1 MADRITAGGNFL
13 RPFLFLKTQ
22 AGTGRRAW
30 ERPITTGFQH
40 RHDGAMITS
49 SPNQPIEVKTMQ
61 SASFCRHRQP
71 GFNPAFQNKFKKSS
85 FLMSRFSASYVTFMK
100 Q

>member
-1 MADRITAGGNFL
+1 MADHITAGGNFSPAVL
-13 RPFLFLKTQ
+13 IFINTSRHRQTSM
-22 AGTGRRAW
+22 

-49 SPNQPIEVKTMQ
+49 SPNQPIEVKTML

-71 GFNPAFQNKFKKSS
+71 GFNPAFQNKF
-85 FLMSRFSASYVTFMK
+85 
-100 Q
+100 